1 MRGSFPDCDCRTP
14 LRPQTVLRKLRAFQG
29 PFDTLT
35 LAKVEMWRSAIIS
48 SVALKHCRFQIMD
61 GVEPKG
67 ADMKSMGFSKLA
79 VDGKARCGVLHT
91 PRGEIR
97 TPAFMPVG
105 TAATVKAMMP
115 ESVRATGADI
125 LLGNTYHLML
135 RPTAERISH
144 LGGLHKFMNWQRPI
158 LTDSGGFQVMS
169 LAGLRKLTER
179 GVTFK
184 SHIDGSK
191 HEITPERSMEIQRLL
206 GSDIVMCF
214 DECTPFPAT
223 EAEALDSMR
232 LSMRWAQRSRD
243 SFGDRPG
250 HMLFGIQ
257 QGSVFPHQRQESADA
272 LRAIGFDGYAVGG
285 LAVGEGQPMMFEV
298 LDYAVDMLP
307 EDRPRYLMGVGKPDD
322 IVGAVA
328 RGIDMMDCVLPSRS
342 GRTGQLFTRRGVVNI
357 KNARHQND
365 PRPLDE
371 TCACPT
377 CQNYSRAYLHHVFRA
392 QEMISGMLLTWH
404 NLHYY
409 QDLMQSM
416 RDAITAGEF
425 EAFQGQ
431 FHAERARGD
440 IDPL

>member
-1 MRGSFPDCDCRTP
+1 MRGSFPDCVCRTP

-67 ADMKSMGFSKLA
+67 ADMKSTGFSKLA

-115 ESVRATGADI
+115 EAVRATGADI

-135 RPTAERISH
+135 RPTAERINH

-232 LSMRWAQRSRD
+232 LSMRWARRSRD

-257 QGSVFPHQRQESADA
+257 QGSVFPQQRQESADA

-298 LDYAVDMLP
+298 LNYAVDMLP